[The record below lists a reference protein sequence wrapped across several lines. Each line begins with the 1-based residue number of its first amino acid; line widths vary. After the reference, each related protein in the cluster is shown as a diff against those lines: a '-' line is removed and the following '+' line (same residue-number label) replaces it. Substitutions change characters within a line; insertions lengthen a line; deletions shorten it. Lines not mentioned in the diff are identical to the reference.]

1 MSDNG
6 FFDNYGGKY
15 VAEVLRRPLD
25 ELEVA
30 FHEAMNDKEFLDELA
45 IIRRDYIG
53 RETPLY
59 FACRLEDLKVTKCM
73 ENKGSAYCFKAMHQ
87 KAGSHKLWKSLSF
100 KEVMDSVFCNK
111 SCVHSYLGIENGKRK
126 KLKTN

>member
-30 FHEAMNDKEFLDELA
+30 FHEAMKDKAFLDELEV
-45 IIRRDYIG
+45 IRRDYIG

-59 FACRLEDLKVTKCM
+59 FAPTATKLL
-73 ENKGSAYCFKAMHQ
+73 GSAQIY
-87 KAGSHKLWKSLSF
+87 
-100 KEVMDSVFCNK
+100 
-111 SCVHSYLGIENGKRK
+111 I
-126 KLKTN
+126 